1 MEQLGVLLIHG
12 FTADHHGM
20 RPIAEIAEELGLAV
34 EMPLLRGHGLTYR
47 DLRGVCWDDW
57 VADVSQALA
66 ALKQRAERV
75 IIAGFSLDG
84 LLALATAAQH
94 EDLDSIVA
102 LAPALRIAHPLA
114 PLAPLA
120 RGWMSFVPMGK
131 SVAYSDPSLA
141 IGDTSYSRL
150 AIDAF
155 CSFHRAT
162 RRVERMLPRIKAPLL
177 VVHAL
182 RDRVIRPEAATIA
195 YNHVTSTEKQL
206 VWLERSGHA
215 MLDDVD
221 AGDVL
226 RHVRG
231 FLAGRLAAAAGATLS
246 GT

>member
-102 LAPALRIAHPLA
+102 LAPALRIA
-114 PLAPLA
+114 
-120 RGWMSFVPMGK
+120 
-131 SVAYSDPSLA
+131 
-141 IGDTSYSRL
+141 
-150 AIDAF
+150 
-155 CSFHRAT
+155 
-162 RRVERMLPRIKAPLL
+162 
-177 VVHAL
+177 
-182 RDRVIRPEAATIA
+182 
-195 YNHVTSTEKQL
+195 
-206 VWLERSGHA
+206 
-215 MLDDVD
+215 
-221 AGDVL
+221 
-226 RHVRG
+226 
-231 FLAGRLAAAAGATLS
+231 
-246 GT
+246 

>member
-1 MEQLGVLLIHG
+1 MYSMAGSVLRSRIIEALLSGSAHKRSLGIYQARSRLKGNRVGVEKLGLLLIHG

-75 IIAGFSLDG
+75 IIAGFSLGG

-120 RGWMSFVPMGK
+120 RGWMPFVPMGK

-141 IGDTSYSRL
+141 LGDTSSWV
-150 AIDAF
+150 DTGHQH
-155 CSFHRAT
+155 C
-162 RRVERMLPRIKAPLL
+162 ELL
-177 VVHAL
+177 LHFRHDEHA
-182 RDRVIRPEAATIA
+182 
-195 YNHVTSTEKQL
+195 
-206 VWLERSGHA
+206 
-215 MLDDVD
+215 
-221 AGDVL
+221 
-226 RHVRG
+226 
-231 FLAGRLAAAAGATLS
+231 
-246 GT
+246 